1 MPPSWHTRAVTGL
14 ALTTKGFAEL
24 TIDELYEL
32 LALRAEVF
40 VVEQACAYLDPD
52 GRDREATHLLGRVG
66 GALVACARWYP
77 EAGRV
82 RLGRIATALGARG
95 RGYGRDVVEE
105 ALRRIAADHPGRPV
119 LLHAQTYL
127 QGFYESFGFTPVGEP
142 FDEDG
147 IPHVV
152 MVRTDGR

>member
-1 MPPSWHTRAVTGL
+1 MTGGL
-14 ALTTKGFAEL
+14 KLSARRFPEL
-24 TIDELYEL
+24 TVEELYDL

-52 GRDREATHLLGRVG
+52 GCDREATHLLGTRD
-66 GALVACARWYP
+66 GALVAYARWYP

-82 RLGRIATALGARG
+82 RLGRIATAPAARG

-105 ALRRIAADHPGRPV
+105 ALRRIAADHPDRSV
-119 LLHAQTYL
+119 LLHAQAYL
-127 QGFYESFGFTPVGEP
+127 QGFYESLGFTPVGEP

-147 IPHVV
+147 IPHVA